1 MSEICS
7 LSVKSQNYEVERQL
21 SETGINQESKQTTKK
36 PEILRLK
43 MQDPENQGF
52 KSYFSRTEDSR
63 NQHEETQE
71 HENFAEGFQSFTQD
85 TTLHGARFLF
95 VSNVSRRVVW
105 NIAMVSCFS
114 FCAYQVSQSVRAF
127 YRYPFHTTVKR
138 EAASQDSREPPF
150 PAVTLCNLNP
160 ANTRRIRQ
168 LYSRVFHVT
177 PTEEQLKQNIE
188 DLSHLFARSPKV
200 LTKEFKE
207 RNPEFFYRPNSP
219 DEVEEAMKLYALLS
233 HQIEEMLLPRGSTFE
248 SCSLNGEACGPKN
261 FSKKPGISYGQCY
274 SFNSGKNGHP
284 LLNVTLAGK
293 DSGLKLRLNI
303 ERESYLKNPV
313 ASVGLTLLIHDQ
325 KAFPFTAG
333 YGVIIQPGMS
343 TVCAIK
349 RKKVSFILGIIR

>member
-1 MSEICS
+1 
-7 LSVKSQNYEVERQL
+7 
-21 SETGINQESKQTTKK
+21 
-36 PEILRLK
+36 
-43 MQDPENQGF
+43 MQDPEN
-52 KSYFSRTEDSR
+52 SR

-71 HENFAEGFQSFTQD
+71 HEYSAEGFQSFAQD

-114 FCAYQVSQSVRAF
+114 FCAYQVFQSVRAF
-127 YRYPFHTTVKR
+127 YSYPFHTTVKR
-138 EAASQDSREPPF
+138 ETAPKDGLEPPF

-160 ANTRRIRQ
+160 ANTRKIRQ
-168 LYSRVFHVT
+168 LYSPVFRV
-177 PTEEQLKQNIE
+177 TEEQLKQKIE

-207 RNPEFFYRPNSP
+207 WNPEFFDRPNSP
-219 DEVEEAMKLYALLS
+219 EEVKKQMELYALFS
-233 HQIEEMLLPRGSTFE
+233 NQIEEMLLPRGSTFE

-261 FSKKPGISYGQCY
+261 FSKKASISYDQCY
-274 SFNSGKNGHP
+274 TFNSGKNDHP

-303 ERESYLKNPV
+303 ERESYVKNPV

-325 KAFPFTAG
+325 KAFPFMEG

-349 RKKVSFILGIIR
+349 RRKVSFILGIIR

>member
-1 MSEICS
+1 MS
-7 LSVKSQNYEVERQL
+7 KN
-21 SETGINQESKQTTKK
+21 K
-36 PEILRLK
+36 
-43 MQDPENQGF
+43 QDPENEGF
-52 KSYFSRTEDSR
+52 KSDFSTTEDSR
-63 NQHEETQE
+63 NQHEETQQ
-71 HENFAEGFQSFTQD
+71 HEYSAEGFQSFAQD

-114 FCAYQVSQSVRAF
+114 FCAYQVFPSVRAF
-127 YRYPFHTTVKR
+127 YSYPFHTTVKR
-138 EAASQDSREPPF
+138 ETASQDGREPPF
-150 PAVTLCNLNP
+150 PAVTLCNL

-168 LYSRVFHVT
+168 LYSPVFHVT
-177 PTEEQLKQNIE
+177 PNEEQLKQSIE
-188 DLSHLFARSPKV
+188 DLSHLLARSPKV

-207 RNPEFFYRPNSP
+207 RNPEFFHRPNSP
-219 DEVEEAMKLYALLS
+219 EEVKEEMELYALFS

-261 FSKKPGISYGQCY
+261 FSKKASISYGQCY
-274 SFNSGKNGHP
+274 TFNSGKNGHP

-325 KAFPFTAG
+325 KAFPFMEG

-349 RKKVSFILGIIR
+349 RRKVSFILGIIR

>member
-1 MSEICS
+1 MS
-7 LSVKSQNYEVERQL
+7 KN
-21 SETGINQESKQTTKK
+21 K
-36 PEILRLK
+36 
-43 MQDPENQGF
+43 QDPENEGF
-52 KSYFSRTEDSR
+52 KSDFSTTEDSR
-63 NQHEETQE
+63 NQHEYS
-71 HENFAEGFQSFTQD
+71 AEGFQSFAQD

-114 FCAYQVSQSVRAF
+114 FCAYQVFPSVRAF
-127 YRYPFHTTVKR
+127 YSYPFHTTVKR
-138 EAASQDSREPPF
+138 ETASQDGREPPF
-150 PAVTLCNLNP
+150 PAVTLCNL

-168 LYSRVFHVT
+168 LYSPVFHVT
-177 PTEEQLKQNIE
+177 PNEEQLKQSIE
-188 DLSHLFARSPKV
+188 DLSHLLARSPKV

-207 RNPEFFYRPNSP
+207 RNPEFFHRPNSP
-219 DEVEEAMKLYALLS
+219 EEVKEEMELYALFS

-261 FSKKPGISYGQCY
+261 FSKKASISYGQCY
-274 SFNSGKNGHP
+274 TFNSGKNGHP

-293 DSGLKLRLNI
+293 GSGLKLRLNI

-325 KAFPFTAG
+325 KAFPFMEG

-349 RKKVSFILGIIR
+349 RRKVSFILGIIR

>member
-1 MSEICS
+1 MKDNLVRQEST
-7 LSVKSQNYEVERQL
+7 KSQKRPQK
-21 SETGINQESKQTTKK
+21 T
-36 PEILRLK
+36 EILCLK
-43 MQDPENQGF
+43 MQEPENQGF

-71 HENFAEGFQSFTQD
+71 HENFAEGFQSFAQD

-95 VSNVSRRVVW
+95 VSHVSRRVVW

-114 FCAYQVSQSVRAF
+114 FCAYQVFLSVRAF
-127 YRYPFHTTVKR
+127 YSYPFHTTVKR
-138 EAASQDSREPPF
+138 ETASQDGREPPF

-168 LYSRVFHVT
+168 LYSPVFHVT
-177 PTEEQLKQNIE
+177 PTEEQLKQSIE
-188 DLSHLFARSPKV
+188 DLSHLLARSPKV

-207 RNPEFFYRPNSP
+207 RNPEFFHRPNSP
-219 DEVEEAMKLYALLS
+219 EEVKEEMELYALFS

-261 FSKKPGISYGQCY
+261 FSKKASISYDQCY
-274 SFNSGKNGHP
+274 TFNSGKNGHP
-284 LLNVTLAGK
+284 LLNVTVAGK

-303 ERESYLKNPV
+303 ERENYLKNPL

-325 KAFPFTAG
+325 KAFPLMEG

-349 RKKVSFILGIIR
+349 RRKVSFILGIIR

>member
-1 MSEICS
+1 
-7 LSVKSQNYEVERQL
+7 
-21 SETGINQESKQTTKK
+21 
-36 PEILRLK
+36 
-43 MQDPENQGF
+43 MQDPEN
-52 KSYFSRTEDSR
+52 SR

-71 HENFAEGFQSFTQD
+71 HEYSAEGFQSFAQD

-114 FCAYQVSQSVRAF
+114 FCAYQVFPSVRAF
-127 YRYPFHTTVKR
+127 YSYPFHTTVKR
-138 EAASQDSREPPF
+138 ETAPKDGREPPF

-168 LYSRVFHVT
+168 LYSPLFHVNS
-177 PTEEQLKQNIE
+177 TEEQLKQSIE

-207 RNPEFFYRPNSP
+207 RNPEFFHRPNSP
-219 DEVEEAMKLYALLS
+219 EEVKKQMELYALFS

-248 SCSLNGEACGPKN
+248 SCSLNREACGPKN
-261 FSKKPGISYGQCY
+261 FSKKASISYGQCY
-274 SFNSGKNGHP
+274 TFNSGKNGHP

-303 ERESYLKNPV
+303 ERENYLKNPV

-325 KAFPFTAG
+325 KAFPFMEG

-349 RKKVSFILGIIR
+349 RRKVSFILGIIR